1 MPQLAFLRLIFKK
14 HRLQLLVTYVL
25 FSLEM
30 LGALLTPYFLGE
42 AVNELI
48 HASYKGLILLCLVR
62 FLWMIIAVIRQRY
75 DTRTYSAIYSSIV
88 TRFLSKVYAKKDV
101 SKLSAHSTLAR
112 EFVDFLEHD
121 IVYVFEAFYNI
132 VGSLV
137 LLSFYNGRVVGICL
151 MILVPVMAISY
162 YYGKQMKKLNRQK
175 NDELEL
181 QVDIIDSGNILAI
194 RRHYQK
200 LMHWQ
205 IKISDKQAI
214 NFGIMEILSIIVIA
228 ISLLITQR
236 FGAAVLSAGSII
248 GIYSYIKNFVT
259 GLDTIPYA
267 VDKFSSLSDI
277 IRRINMEESDF
288 DDEAQPTTKILE
300 PTLATVV

>member
-14 HRLQLLVTYVL
+14 HRFQLTVTYVL

-30 LGALLTPYFLGE
+30 LGALLTPFFLGE

-48 HASYKGLILLCLVR
+48 HASYRGLILLCLVR
-62 FLWMIIAVIRQRY
+62 FVWMVIGVIRQRY
-75 DTRTYSAIYSSIV
+75 DTRTYSSIYSSIV
-88 TRFLSKVYAKKDV
+88 TRFLSKVYTKKDV

-132 VGSLV
+132 VGSLI
-137 LLSFYNGRVVGICL
+137 LLSFYNGKVVGICL
-151 MILVPVMAISY
+151 IILVPVMAISY

-259 GLDTIPYA
+259 GLDTIPYT

-277 IRRINMEESDF
+277 IRRINIEESDF
-288 DDEAQPTTKILE
+288 SEEAKSDVNIIK